1 MNASYIAAELRRRI
15 ESGECERGTRLP
27 SVTTT
32 GKEFGVSGQT
42 AAAAYAVLAAL
53 GLVRIEK
60 GNGGTIVTAGR
71 KSDAHLGTYAPPDL
85 TAAVAWKPTEA
96 AWGGDGG
103 DLPGAPARGSGLH
116 GRVGVPAGTVVVER
130 HRIRKVDGVPV
141 QHKLTVLP
149 YDVAARVPEGFEG
162 IPPMLA
168 PVGAEPQKPPHGVR
182 FADWMGWGVV
192 HTECVITT
200 ESMTT
205 EASEALGVPMR
216 HPGVPGRRCR
226 PERRRRHGERHRD
239 YLRPAPPRHAQH
251 RRVNNEIRP
260 MA

>member
-96 AWGGDGG
+96 GGEATEETYQV
-103 DLPGAPARGSGLH
+103 LQREAPDYMAEW
-116 GRVGVPAGTVVVER
+116 GVPAGTVVVER

-205 EASEALGVPMR
+205 EASEALGVPAGT
-216 HPGVPGRRCR
+216 PGFRVVGVARNADGGTVNVTVTTCGL
-226 PERRRRHGERHRD
+226 HHRVT
-239 YLRPAPPRHAQH
+239 LNI
-251 RRVNNEIRP
+251 VG
-260 MA
+260 